1 MKRRNG
7 RSRGDG
13 DSEHFD
19 GSDGDSRRKTADE
32 VEESGGVIY
41 PDEVIYTG
49 GAGRE
54 RLEGD
59 RDEKYDADDVA
70 GPESAN
76 GPSANRGPLPAA
88 LLAASGALMVVGLLL
103 MLVVLPLAFRSES
116 ARCDL
121 ARSFIKDANDN
132 DREWDDVD
140 LDGRSTKD
148 LECSEALRLAETI
161 RLDEDGSVT
170 RVVPSAES
178 IRNQGI
184 ITGVLGAGQV
194 ASGAAVIFTRNRR
207 ARNTAVAFAFV
218 SLIVPL
224 LGMVSIAL
232 VLAIVYGLVFSPAAR
247 ARWPKKRFGRP

>member
-13 DSEHFD
+13 DSPS
-19 GSDGDSRRKTADE
+19 SDDPFESDSGDQPNE
-32 VEESGGVIY
+32 VGGDLSAPGEEQVEDSEVIQ
-41 PDEVIYTG
+41 PDEII
-49 GAGRE
+49 GA
-54 RLEGD
+54 
-59 RDEKYDADDVA
+59 DADDIGDLEV
-70 GPESAN
+70 
-76 GPSANRGPLPAA
+76 NRGPLPAA

-132 DREWDDVD
+132 DRDWDDVD

-161 RLDEDGSVT
+161 WLDEDGSVT